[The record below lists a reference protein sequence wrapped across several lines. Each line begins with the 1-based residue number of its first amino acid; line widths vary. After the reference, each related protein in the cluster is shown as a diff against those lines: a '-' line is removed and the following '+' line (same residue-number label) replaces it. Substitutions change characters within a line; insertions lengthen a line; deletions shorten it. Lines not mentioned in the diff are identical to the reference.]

1 MNINQIIK
9 NNFCVDSRIL
19 KRGDIFFDFL
29 SNSKKINPYFEN
41 IIKKKPNLILSTRK
55 LNYPNLIIIKN
66 VKNAYLSLIKKKY
79 QNIPNNLFAVTGT
92 NGKTSVA
99 NFFYQLHILNKKSCA
114 NIGTL
119 GYFYNK
125 KIKKN
130 NLTTPSNLDIF
141 NFLGFINKKKI
152 NTVIL
157 EASSHGLDQ
166 GRLDGLKFKGV
177 VFTNFTQDHLDYHKS
192 MKSYLKAK
200 LKIFNQNALKKANVV
215 CNDDVKKLLIKNK
228 ICKKNFKYVLD
239 DKIKYPLKIIS
250 IKPNKNKSSVKI
262 NFKNNIYIFNI
273 DLVGEFQII
282 NLFQSIVLAL
292 TSGLKVKEVFR
303 VLKKI
308 KPIKGRLNI
317 IQSSEKIICLDY
329 AHTPDGLKKVIE
341 TLKNHFNKNVN
352 IVFGCGGN
360 RDKRKRKKMGQ
371 VANKLCN
378 KVIITNDNPR
388 NENPIKITEQIAKY
402 VKKAKIIHNR
412 KLAINKGVNITKK
425 NEVLLVAG
433 KGHENYQIFKNK
445 KIYFSDLKEIKN
457 NLRI

>member
-9 NNFCVDSRIL
+9 KNFCVDSRIL
-19 KRGDIFFDFL
+19 KKGDIFFDFL
-29 SNSKKINPYFEN
+29 SSSKKINPYFEN
-41 IIKKKPNLILSTRK
+41 IIKKKPRLILSSRK
-55 LNYPNLIIIKN
+55 LNYPNLIITKN
-66 VKNAYLSLIKKKY
+66 VRSAYLSLIKKKY

-166 GRLDGLKFKGV
+166 GRLDGLKFKGI

-192 MKSYLKAK
+192 MNSYLKAK
-200 LKIFNQNALKKANVV
+200 LKIFNQNALKKTQVI
-215 CNDDVKKLLIKNK
+215 CNDDIKKLLIKNK
-228 ICKKNFKYVLD
+228 ISKKNFKYVLD

-292 TSGLKVKEVFR
+292 SSGLKANEVFR

-317 IQSSEKIICLDY
+317 VQSSEKIICLDY

-412 KLAINKGVNITKK
+412 KLAINKGINITKK
-425 NEVLLVAG
+425 NEILLVAG